1 MSVPKHLLRHPT
13 RAAIDSLANR
23 FGLPNSPEMQDWE
36 WEVADSNRISEF
48 LAAYESGE
56 LTEDEKFV
64 LMEIILQSSE
74 DSDESFLKSTTW
86 KKILALIEQNI
97 KIHVSSVWYW
107 ANLEEDNLED
117 SWRITSFMRQTLEKH
132 KEQFAQQDA
141 PPDARNDGARR

>member
-1 MSVPKHLLRHPT
+1 MPSRTLHVP
-13 RAAIDSLANR
+13 
-23 FGLPNSPEMQDWE
+23 
-36 WEVADSNRISEF
+36 
-48 LAAYESGE
+48 
-56 LTEDEKFV
+56 
-64 LMEIILQSSE
+64 
-74 DSDESFLKSTTW
+74 
-86 KKILALIEQNI
+86 LALIEQHI